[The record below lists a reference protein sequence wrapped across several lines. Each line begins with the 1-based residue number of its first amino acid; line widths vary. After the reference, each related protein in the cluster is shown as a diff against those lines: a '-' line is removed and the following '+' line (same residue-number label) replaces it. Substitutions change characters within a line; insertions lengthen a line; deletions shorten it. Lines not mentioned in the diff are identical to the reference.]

1 MPDLLKVLLIDDNPD
16 DRILIIRELRKL
28 FLVEIVE
35 VIDKAAFEAALV
47 IRDFDIIITDYQ
59 LRWTT
64 GIEVLIR
71 VKASFPAIPVIMFTA
86 TGNEE
91 IAVRAMKIGLDDYI
105 MKSPDHYLRLAMSVK
120 SIIERLHDKYLR
132 KSAETALQKSEENYK
147 LLVENID
154 LSLVRLDA
162 SNKIVFVNSAFE
174 QLFKTT
180 SEKCKGK
187 YKTDFYDSIVE
198 FPDLEHFDDTFEE
211 SHFNSAIA
219 FGVKPDG
226 SKFEIQL
233 KSFPT
238 YDENNRLSGYVELIE
253 DVSGK
258 LRSERIQQIIYNIS
272 HLVMTIDS
280 FGSLFPLIRTE
291 LSKILEVTN
300 IKVVLY
306 NQENASSSV
315 VYEVCEKD
323 KQWPVDEN
331 SPAGFILKTGSS
343 LLLSRNGLQKLLEEG
358 KINDYDTDCLC
369 WMGVPLKNNQKVL
382 GALILKS
389 YSAETAYVESDR
401 ELLQFVSNQIG
412 IYIDIKISQE
422 KLKKSELLYRS
433 IIEQSV
439 DGVMMLDEDGKLV
452 EWNRSMSEITRLSEQ
467 QVAGKYVWEIKS
479 LLINGSAN
487 IFPVDL
493 KTEFN
498 ELKSRLLNG
507 ESSEHQLLE
516 FEHSEHGLVILS
528 CSYFLI
534 KISAA
539 TNLIATFVKDVTEQ
553 KLSEKTIQSAKL
565 KAEQSD
571 RLKTAFLAN
580 ISHEIRTPLNAI
592 VGFAELQAD
601 GDYPEADRLKFS
613 EQIISSS
620 GQLLS
625 LFDKIIIASK
635 IEAGVIVPS
644 KSNID
649 LSQLL
654 LNSTGRF
661 KPRNERVELRLKNIN
676 TQNHVYINTDVDL
689 LQLAIDQLIDN
700 AIKFTAEGVVEI
712 ELYESGNSQIE
723 ISISDTGPGIP
734 EEKLSQ
740 IFDKFRQAD
749 EGLERN
755 YSGLGVGLH
764 IAKKIIHLLGGTLN
778 YQPAVPKG
786 SRFLV
791 SFASDVKNTTVMI
804 NKIDSI
810 ASSTDQWVG
819 KVILIVEDV
828 DSNFQFLNATLRRS
842 GAQILWV
849 KKGEDALEMINS
861 GTHIDVI
868 LMDVQLEGAD
878 GYSITREIKKIKPGL
893 PVIAQTAFAMKG
905 EKEKSQLAGCDDYLS
920 KPIRPTD
927 LIQTLSKYL

>member
-71 VKASFPAIPVIMFTA
+71 VKASYPSIPVIMFTA

-105 MKSPDHYLRLAMSVK
+105 MKSPDHYLRLALSVK

-180 SEKCKGK
+180 AEKCKGK
-187 YKTDFYDSIVE
+187 FKTDFYDSIVD
-198 FPDLEHFDDTFEE
+198 FPDLEHIDDSFEE
-211 SHFNSAIA
+211 SLFNSAIA
-219 FGVKPDG
+219 FGLKPDG

-272 HLVMTIDS
+272 HLVMTIDN
-280 FGSLFPLIRTE
+280 FASLFPLIKTE

-306 NQENASSSV
+306 NREDASSSV
-315 VYEVCEKD
+315 VYEECEKD
-323 KQWPVDEN
+323 KQWPVDEY
-331 SPAGFILKTGSS
+331 SPAGFILKTGQP
-343 LLLSRNGLQKLLEEG
+343 LLLGRDGLQKLLEEG
-358 KINDYDTDCLC
+358 RINDYDSECLC
-369 WMGVPLKNNQKVL
+369 WMGVPLMNNKKVL

-389 YSAETAYVESDR
+389 YSDETAYDESDK

-412 IYIDIKISQE
+412 IYLDIKLSQE

-439 DGVMMLDEDGKLV
+439 DGVMMLDENGKLV
-452 EWNRSMSEITRLSEQ
+452 EWNKSMSNITRLSEQ
-467 QVAGKYVWEIKS
+467 QVTGKYIWEIKS

-487 IFPVDL
+487 IYPVDL
-493 KTEFN
+493 KTEFD
-498 ELKSRLLNG
+498 ELKIRLLSG

-516 FEHSEHGLVILS
+516 FEHRNLGLIILS

-534 KISAA
+534 KINAS
-539 TNLIATFVKDVTEQ
+539 TRLIATFVKDVTEQ
-553 KLSEKTIQSAKL
+553 KLGEKTIQTAKA

-601 GDYPEADRLKFS
+601 GDYSDSDRRKFS

-620 GQLLS
+620 SHLLS

-635 IEAGVIVPS
+635 IEAGVLSPS
-644 KSNID
+644 KSSID
-649 LSQLL
+649 LVQLL
-654 LNSTGRF
+654 LKCIGRF
-661 KPRNERVELRLKNIN
+661 KSGNEKIELKLKNIPA
-676 TQNHVYINTDVDL
+676 QNHVYVFTDVDL

-700 AIKFTAEGVVEI
+700 AIKFTSEGYVEI
-712 ELYESGNSQIE
+712 ELIETANQQIE
-723 ISISDTGPGIP
+723 LTISDTGPGIP
-734 EEKLSQ
+734 DEKLSQ
-740 IFDKFRQAD
+740 IFDKFRQVD

-755 YSGLGVGLH
+755 YSGLGIGLH

-778 YQPAVPKG
+778 YHPAKPKG

-791 SFASDVKNTTVMI
+791 SFASDFKNETIMI

-810 ASSTDQWVG
+810 ASSTGQWVG

-842 GAQILWV
+842 GAEILWV
-849 KKGEDALEMINS
+849 KKGEDALEMITS
-861 GTHIDVI
+861 GVKIDIV

-878 GYSITREIKKIKPGL
+878 GYFITRELKKLKPEI

-920 KPIRPTD
+920 KPIRPAD
-927 LIQTLSKYL
+927 LIQTLSKFL

>member
-35 VIDKAAFEAALV
+35 VIDKAAFEAALI

-154 LSLVRLDA
+154 LSLVRIDA

-174 QLFKTT
+174 KMFRTT
-180 SEKCKGK
+180 SDFCTGRL
-187 YKTDFYDSIVE
+187 KTDFYDSILD
-198 FPDLEHFDDTFEE
+198 FPDIENFEDSFADNLFSNE
-211 SHFNSAIA
+211 IA
-219 FGVKPDG
+219 FGLKPDG

-238 YDENNRLSGYVELIE
+238 YDDNNRLSGYVELIE

-272 HLVMTIDS
+272 HLVMTVES
-280 FGSLFPLIRTE
+280 FDTLFPLVKAE

-306 NQENASSSV
+306 SREGEGSSV
-315 VYEVCEKD
+315 VYEECEKD

-358 KINDYDTDCLC
+358 KISDYDTDCLC

-389 YSAETAYVESDR
+389 YSAETAYDESDR

-467 QVAGKYVWEIKS
+467 QVAGKYIWEIKS

-487 IFPVDL
+487 IYSLDL
-493 KTEFN
+493 KNEFD
-498 ELKSRLLNG
+498 ELKNRLLNG
-507 ESSEHQLLE
+507 ETSEMQLLE
-516 FEHSEHGLVILS
+516 FYHPGKGHLILS

-534 KISAA
+534 RINA
-539 TNLIATFVKDVTEQ
+539 TTHLVATFVKDVTAQ
-553 KLSEKTIQSAKL
+553 KQIEKTIDEART

-592 VGFAELQAD
+592 VGFAELQAE
-601 GDYPEADRLKFS
+601 GDYSAEEKHKFS
-613 EQIISSS
+613 EQIINSS

-635 IEAGVIVPS
+635 IEAGVLIPS
-644 KSNID
+644 KTNVD
-649 LSQLL
+649 LNQLL
-654 LNSTGRF
+654 ISCIGRHSLRSTNIEI
-661 KPRNERVELRLKNIN
+661 KLKNIS
-676 TQNHVYINTDVDL
+676 TGSHIYVNTDVDL
-689 LQLAIDQLIDN
+689 LQLALEQLIDN
-700 AIKFTAEGVVEI
+700 AIKFTTEGVVEI
-712 ELYESGNSQIE
+712 DLVESGNSQIE

-734 EEKLSQ
+734 EDKLSQ

-755 YSGLGVGLH
+755 YSGLGMGLH
-764 IAKKIIHLLGGTLN
+764 IAKKIINLLGGNLN
-778 YQPAVPKG
+778 YLPAKPKG

-791 SFASDVKNTTVMI
+791 SFASNVKNTTVMI
-804 NKIDSI
+804 NKIDNI

-828 DSNFQFLNATLRRS
+828 DSNFQFLNATLKRS
-842 GAQILWV
+842 GAEILWV

-878 GYSITREIKKIKPGL
+878 GYSITREIKKLRPEL